1 MTYQALARKWRPSS
15 FEAMVGQ
22 TAAVRALM
30 NALDQGRIHHA
41 YLFTGTRGVGKTSLA
56 RIIAKCLNCEAGISS
71 NPCDQCA
78 PCQEIAEGR
87 FVDLIEVDA
96 ASRTKVE
103 DTRELLE
110 NVPYAPTRG
119 RLKIYL
125 IDEVHMLSAHSFNAL
140 LKTLE
145 EPPEHVKF
153 LLATT
158 DPQKLPITVLSR
170 CLQFHLKCLSAEQ
183 ITARLVAILNA
194 EQINFE
200 HQALQRLAHA
210 ATGSM
215 RDALSLLDQTIAYSN
230 HNITTEAVK
239 AMLGV
244 IEENY
249 LYEII
254 DALAT
259 SRADQLMS
267 ITQQLAEQATDF
279 ANVLEELLSLL
290 LQIAKTQLIP
300 DIESGMWDN
309 EKIQALAQR
318 LTGQDVQLYY
328 QIALIGRKDLP
339 FAPSP
344 KSGLEMILLRM
355 LAFCPVDF
363 IAAAPTPVNIP
374 TEATLKNGLPLSPQP
389 TQYQLTQTPTATLPT
404 IPEQKISVSDWQN
417 ILPKLNLTGMSA
429 VIAVNCTLDKMSE
442 NAVELLLDP
451 AQAALLNKKYEER
464 LGQALSQYC
473 QRPMKAIISV
483 GKAHMETPAA
493 LNEQT
498 NESQAMEIIQN
509 DENVQKIISTF
520 NAKIVKNSLK
530 SSG

>member
-1 MTYQALARKWRPSS
+1 MAYQALARKWRPGS

-22 TAAVRALM
+22 TATVRALM

-41 YLFTGTRGVGKTSLA
+41 YLLTGTRGVGKTSLA
-56 RIIAKCLNCEAGISS
+56 RIIAKCLNCEAGVSS
-71 NPCDQCA
+71 KPCDQCA

-96 ASRTKVE
+96 ASRPKVE

-119 RLKIYL
+119 RLKVYL
-125 IDEVHMLSAHSFNAL
+125 FDEVHMLSAHSFNAL
-140 LKTLE
+140 LKILE

-183 ITARLVAILNA
+183 ITARLVVILNA

-200 HQALQRLAHA
+200 HEALQRLAHA

-244 IEENY
+244 IEEDY
-249 LYEII
+249 LYKIL

-259 SRADQLMS
+259 GRADQLMGIS
-267 ITQQLAEQATDF
+267 QQLAEQAADF

-290 LQIAKTQLIP
+290 LQIAKIQLVP

-309 EKIQALAQR
+309 EKIQTLARQF
-318 LTGQDVQLYY
+318 TSQDVQLYY

-355 LAFCPVDF
+355 LAFCPVDL
-363 IAAAPTPVNIP
+363 IAAAPAPVNISAK
-374 TEATLKNGLPLSPQP
+374 ATKNDLPLPPQP
-389 TQYQLTQTPTATLPT
+389 AQPQPPQTSTATLPT
-404 IPEQKISVSDWQN
+404 TPEQKISVPNWQN

-429 VIAVNCTLDKMSE
+429 VIAVNCTLDEISE
-442 NAVELLLDP
+442 NTVELLLDP

-464 LGQALSQYC
+464 LAQALSQYY
-473 QRPMKAIISV
+473 QRPMKAIIRV

-493 LNEQT
+493 LNVREQV
-498 NESQAMEIIQN
+498 NRQSQAMEIIQN
-509 DENVQKIISTF
+509 DENVQKIMSTF
-520 NAKIVKNSLK
+520 NANIIKN
-530 SSG
+530 